1 MARPKKHRFQLPLA
15 VRQAV
20 RCRKEA
26 WISEWAARRRRWVET
41 PGRSGWW
48 DNDAN
53 PKAPGILD
61 ALGFP
66 SVKEVINLAPPQ
78 DGKSEIALTW
88 IAWILDQDPAPF
100 MYVMQTDQDASD
112 MGENR
117 MKAMFEKTPWLKR
130 QAVFSGRE
138 SWNGALPLTTT
149 WGWLTSGQS
158 VSRLASKPVK
168 YLSLDEEEKY
178 PKDFKSKGE
187 TNAVNLSLRRQESF
201 SRPVALRGCTPTDD
215 TGSLTQA
222 YLSAAV
228 RFIFV
233 SPCPHCGTEQLMDP
247 KKLLAPEEYKDNPD
261 AVEELGLGF
270 YQCVHCQEPWSQHDR
285 DVSMSQATWVVG
297 DAPWAAEDVTPHP
310 QEGMELRAYLRKFRP
325 VRVGFWSWR
334 GQRVGQ
340 SFSKIVARRIRAK
353 GDKEALHDY
362 LNGDIAQPWR
372 DFTSR
377 RTSDQLK
384 PLRLS
389 EEHGGLPMGLVPG
402 NGQTAALVA
411 TVDTQDDWF
420 KFEIRAFGYGLTRPS
435 WGVRCGVVDLD
446 MLAANPF
453 EALEE
458 ILWGT
463 EYKDADGNIYPL
475 RLVLIDSGGHRTTEV
490 YDWGR
495 LHKGYGVRVLK
506 GGSKTMRNPF
516 ISSRLDTY
524 PPDKNGVRRPIPG
537 GLDLWWLK
545 VDHYKE
551 QLAYMLQRRHDDPG
565 AWIFSHE
572 YPDSWLDEMASET
585 KNAKGDWVKLP
596 GRRNE
601 AWDLSVYMVAA
612 EDMLKVRLWKKPE
625 AGQQAV
631 GQRPEG
637 RRKKKKKGINPYARG
652 GGYSR

>member
-1 MARPKKHRFQLPLA
+1 
-15 VRQAV
+15 
-20 RCRKEA
+20 
-26 WISEWAARRRRWVET
+26 
-41 PGRSGWW
+41 
-48 DNDAN
+48 
-53 PKAPGILD
+53 
-61 ALGFP
+61 
-66 SVKEVINLAPPQ
+66 
-78 DGKSEIALTW
+78 
-88 IAWILDQDPAPF
+88 
-100 MYVMQTDQDASD
+100 
-112 MGENR
+112 
-117 MKAMFEKTPWLKR
+117 
-130 QAVFSGRE
+130 
-138 SWNGALPLTTT
+138 
-149 WGWLTSGQS
+149 
-158 VSRLASKPVK
+158 
-168 YLSLDEEEKY
+168 
-178 PKDFKSKGE
+178 
-187 TNAVNLSLRRQESF
+187 
-201 SRPVALRGCTPTDD
+201 
-215 TGSLTQA
+215 
-222 YLSAAV
+222 
-228 RFIFV
+228 
-233 SPCPHCGTEQLMDP
+233 
-247 KKLLAPEEYKDNPD
+247 
-261 AVEELGLGF
+261 
-270 YQCVHCQEPWSQHDR
+270 
-285 DVSMSQATWVVG
+285 MSQATWVVG

-516 ISSRLDTY
+516 ISDR
-524 PPDKNGVRRPIPG
+524 K
-537 GLDLWWLK
+537 
-545 VDHYKE
+545 
-551 QLAYMLQRRHDDPG
+551 
-565 AWIFSHE
+565 
-572 YPDSWLDEMASET
+572 
-585 KNAKGDWVKLP
+585 
-596 GRRNE
+596 
-601 AWDLSVYMVAA
+601 SVV
-612 EDMLKVRLWKKPE
+612 
-625 AGQQAV
+625 
-631 GQRPEG
+631 
-637 RRKKKKKGINPYARG
+637 
-652 GGYSR
+652 